1 MSTPDGFAPE
11 PHAPEQETPGQDAAP
26 ERSVAA
32 LLADLAA
39 DLRTLLR
46 LEIALFRIEL
56 EEKARRVGRGIVALA
71 AGGVLAASAWL
82 VLLAAA
88 VLGLA
93 RVLDAW
99 LAAFVVAAATLFA
112 GALLL
117 WLGKRWLA
125 AKGLVPRRSLGAL
138 RQDRAWIKERVS

>member
-1 MSTPDGFAPE
+1 MSAPDDFARE
-11 PHAPEQETPGQDAAP
+11 PGAPEQAAA
-26 ERSVAA
+26 EHSVAA

-46 LEIALFRIEL
+46 LEIALFRLEL
-56 EEKARRVGRGIVALA
+56 EEKARRVGRGIAALA

-99 LAAFVVAAATLFA
+99 LAALVVAAATLLA
-112 GALLL
+112 GVFLL

-125 AKGLVPRRSLGAL
+125 AKRLVPHRSLGVL
-138 RQDRAWIKERVS
+138 REDRAWLKERVS

>member
-1 MSTPDGFAPE
+1 MSAPDGFAA
-11 PHAPEQETPGQDAAP
+11 APRAPDEAAAP

-46 LEIALFRIEL
+46 LEIELFKIEL
-56 EEKARRVGRGIVALA
+56 EEKARRVGRGIAALA

-99 LAAFVVAAATLFA
+99 LAALVVAAATLLA
-112 GALLL
+112 GGFLL

-125 AKGLVPRRSLGAL
+125 AKRLVPRRSLGAL
-138 RQDRAWIKERVS
+138 KQDRAWIKERVS

>member
-1 MSTPDGFAPE
+1 MSAPDDFTAEPQAPGE
-11 PHAPEQETPGQDAAP
+11 ETPGPDAAS
-26 ERSVAA
+26 ERSVGA
-32 LLADLAA
+32 LLAELAA

-56 EEKARRVGRGIVALA
+56 EEKARRVGRGIAALA
-71 AGGVLAASAWL
+71 VGGVLAASAWL

-99 LAAFVVAAATLFA
+99 LAALIVAAMTLLA
-112 GALLL
+112 GGILL

-125 AKGLVPRRSLGAL
+125 ARGLVPRRSLGAL

>member
-1 MSTPDGFAPE
+1 MSAPDGFA
-11 PHAPEQETPGQDAAP
+11 AAP
-26 ERSVAA
+26 RAPGEEAARERSVAA

-46 LEIALFRIEL
+46 LEIALFKIEL
-56 EEKARRVGRGIVALA
+56 EEKARRVGRAFVALA

-99 LAAFVVAAATLFA
+99 LAALVVAAATLLA
-112 GALLL
+112 GGFLLL
-117 WLGKRWLA
+117 LGKRWLA
-125 AKGLVPRRSLGAL
+125 VKRLVPRRSVGAL
-138 RQDRAWIKERVS
+138 KEDRAWIKERVS

>member
-1 MSTPDGFAPE
+1 MSAPDGFAAQPQ
-11 PHAPEQETPGQDAAP
+11 ASEQEAPP
-26 ERSVAA
+26 ERSLAE

-39 DLRTLLR
+39 ELRTLLR
-46 LEIALFRIEL
+46 LEIALFRLEL
-56 EEKARRVGRGIVALA
+56 AEKVRRVGRGMAAVA

-93 RVLDAW
+93 RVLDPW
-99 LAAFVVAAATLFA
+99 LAALVVAAATFLC
-112 GALLL
+112 GGLLL

-125 AKGLVPRRSLGAL
+125 AKRLVPARTLSAL
-138 RQDRAWIKERVS
+138 KENRAWLKERVL